1 LGVLNNSGKSLMTD
15 VPVKSSSRFQFEP
28 SIPLALG
35 MVIPALLS
43 LSAGSVILFFQFT
56 QFNLAGVLRRLY
68 HIPALLYIQ
77 LPAAAALIGI
87 AWYSPR
93 RSLQRLIGFAAGAL
107 SLPSLIS
114 GILAVV
120 TFPLFSLGY
129 VYADGCGELGF
140 EAPSPDGSQVA
151 RVYSGIGPAGFGPC
165 NYVYIYYPAH
175 PYLRRDV
182 YTSGDYWDTE
192 APDLIAWR
200 SESVLYLAGPD
211 TEIDL
216 KRDVG
221 DLPVWAGILRALIPI
236 P

>member
-1 LGVLNNSGKSLMTD
+1 MTD
-15 VPVKSSSRFQFEP
+15 LPVESSSRFQFEP

-35 MVIPALLS
+35 MVILALLS
-43 LSAGSVILFFQFT
+43 LSAGSAILFFQYT
-56 QFNLAGVLRRLY
+56 QFNLVGILIRLY
-68 HIPALLYIQ
+68 HIPALLYIEI
-77 LPAAAALIGI
+77 PAAAALIGI
-87 AWYSPR
+87 AWHSPR
-93 RSLQRLIGFAAGAL
+93 RSLQRLIGLVAGAL

-129 VYADGCGELGF
+129 VFADGCGELVF

-151 RVYSGIGPAGFGPC
+151 RAYSGIGPAGFGPC
-165 NYVYIYYPAH
+165 NHVYIYYPAR

-182 YTSGDYWDTE
+182 YASGDYWDTE

-216 KRDVG
+216 KRNVG
-221 DLPVWAGILRALIPI
+221 DLPFWALVPRALIPI